1 MDRFIH
7 NENLKLWRRHL
18 AETTDIQER
27 AVLLNLISEEE
38 RREVEL
44 GERKATARLEP
55 TTIVTCTDSTRP

>member
-44 GERKATARLEP
+44 GERTAKASDRN
-55 TTIVTCTDSTRP
+55 SGGG

>member
-18 AETTDIQER
+18 AETTDPQER

-38 RREVEL
+38 HREVSVGL
-44 GERKATARLEP
+44 RAAKMPDRGA
-55 TTIVTCTDSTRP
+55 

>member
-18 AETTDIQER
+18 AETTDPQER

-38 RREVEL
+38 HREA
-44 GERKATARLEP
+44 GFGNRAAKAPDHTSRNA
-55 TTIVTCTDSTRP
+55 

>member
-44 GERKATARLEP
+44 GERKAKASDRN
-55 TTIVTCTDSTRP
+55 SGGG